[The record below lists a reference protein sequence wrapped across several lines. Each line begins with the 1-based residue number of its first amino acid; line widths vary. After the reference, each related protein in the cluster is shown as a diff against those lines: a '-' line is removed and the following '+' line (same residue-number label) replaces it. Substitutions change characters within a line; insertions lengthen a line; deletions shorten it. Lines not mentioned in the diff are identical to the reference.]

1 MSHRV
6 QFHEV
11 CDAHLAHPEYTP
23 LLKVHK
29 LVQCC
34 KVIWKNFTSLLKQR
48 GLTSKFPKTICR
60 YIFQEIVS
68 EDCVSL
74 YSIFAFKHLGP
85 PIFKPIGGWPSP
97 SRKYL
102 KKFFFLLAARTYRF
116 QFGRTRFEDVT
127 HSLKHDRRLP
137 RCVVFCESNWI
148 LNKFELSELIAKSG
162 DYLKLKIKFMYLSS
176 ICSFPSSKVKQ
187 QYFQHVFSV
196 P

>member
-102 KKFFFLLAARTYRF
+102 KKFFFCLLPEHTGSNSEEHVSKTWLTVWNMTDVCLDVWSFVSLTEFWTSLNF
-116 QFGRTRFEDVT
+116 Q
-127 HSLKHDRRLP
+127 S
-137 RCVVFCESNWI
+137 
-148 LNKFELSELIAKSG
+148 
-162 DYLKLKIKFMYLSS
+162 
-176 ICSFPSSKVKQ
+176 
-187 QYFQHVFSV
+187 
-196 P
+196 